1 MWNQRSP
8 AIHDAP
14 PAAVTVPHAHSDLNY
29 SLPGTAGALEF
40 WWRPFPLNISEALH
54 NLTTITTKPDAVV
67 TSFCSWHLGFIRDL
81 EEWKDLLETLRL
93 AGKVWEWVHGEPV

>member
-1 MWNQRSP
+1 M
-8 AIHDAP
+8 
-14 PAAVTVPHAHSDLNY
+14 TVPHAHSDLKY
-29 SLPGTAGALEF
+29 SLPGSAGALEF

-93 AGKVWEWVHGEPV
+93 AGKVWERVHGEPV